1 MPLEDLAEHKTRFLK
16 RFPAARDLTAARSI
30 ALQDAVVS
38 AVHQNALFAPR
49 AKASDRYEVVGRWK
63 EILDSYASEYA
74 EPVSSENYDK
84 DLVRLTAQMN
94 RTYGHHF
101 RQARH
106 PKFGYEPGF
115 RVSHA
120 QKSLGLVLKHYWCLD
135 LVAMPPQCPVDRV
148 ALLAAHA
155 GELNAKWTDVNSIE
169 AHRLKVKFLAD
180 AAAAEGLELAEWELK
195 TVNAT

>member
-1 MPLEDLAEHKTRFLK
+1 MPLEDLAEQKNRFLK
-16 RFPAARDLTAARSI
+16 RFPAARDLNAARSL

-49 AKASDRYEVVGRWK
+49 AKSTDRYEVVSKWK

-84 DLVRLTAQMN
+84 DLVRLVAQMN
-94 RTYGHHF
+94 RTFGHHF

-135 LVAMPPQCPVDRV
+135 LVAMPPQCPVDRA
-148 ALLAAHA
+148 ALLAAGA
-155 GELNAKWTDVNSIE
+155 GELNAQVDRRQLDRSAPAQGQV
-169 AHRLKVKFLAD
+169 ALR
-180 AAAAEGLELAEWELK
+180 GRRP
-195 TVNAT
+195 